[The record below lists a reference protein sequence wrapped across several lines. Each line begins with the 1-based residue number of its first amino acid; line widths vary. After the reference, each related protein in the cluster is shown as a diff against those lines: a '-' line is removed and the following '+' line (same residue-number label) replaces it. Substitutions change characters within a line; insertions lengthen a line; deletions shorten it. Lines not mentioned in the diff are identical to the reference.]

1 LGELSGAAVTQ
12 NAGPARS
19 RRPGAVTA
27 IGIALCEW
35 AAYVI
40 MGGERRCRV
49 VRTSQAGRVR
59 DVVVVGGGHN
69 GLACAAYLAKA
80 GLDVVVAERRE
91 VLGGAAVT
99 EEPWPGYRVSS
110 ASYVVSLLPPRI
122 VRELDLARH
131 GYRVSIVTPDYFVP
145 FPDGSGLTLWG
156 DTARDAAE
164 IARFSGPDAGS
175 YVEFD
180 RYFGRVA
187 HLLKDLLFVV
197 PPNLAVGDL
206 PKWAAAAARLRK
218 WTGRDVA
225 EAVRLFTM
233 SAADFLNEWFT
244 DERVKGAL
252 ATQAIIGAWCGPMSP
267 GSAYV
272 LMHHWIGEVAGH
284 AGAWGWVHGG
294 MGGVSQA
301 LAGAA
306 RAAGAELRTGAAVC
320 RVRIR
325 GGRATGVELSDG
337 SVIAAR
343 RVVSSAHP
351 ITTYRDLVGFQHLPD
366 DVVRDVRRLRTRSGS
381 VKVNLAMS
389 TLPRATAWDSGRP
402 QQLHRGL
409 LAISPSVEYLERAW
423 DDAKYGRPSRNPY
436 IEMVFPTAHEPG
448 LAPEGSHIAL
458 AFTQYGPYQLA
469 TGSWDTE
476 RDAYGKRVLETLEQY
491 CPGVIGSVLHTEVLA
506 PPDIE
511 TRYGLLG
518 GNIFHGEMVPDQ
530 MFSLRPIFGYGDYRS
545 PIAGLYL
552 CGSGT
557 HPGGGVMGVPARNS
571 SKTILADVRR
581 ERLRARLGRRGRI

>member
-1 LGELSGAAVTQ
+1 MAQPAGNRA
-12 NAGPARS
+12 AGP
-19 RRPGAVTA
+19 
-27 IGIALCEW
+27 W
-35 AAYVI
+35 
-40 MGGERRCRV
+40 
-49 VRTSQAGRVR
+49 

-80 GLDVVVAERRE
+80 GLDVVVLERRE

-99 EEPWPGYRVSS
+99 EQPWPGYRVSS
-110 ASYVVSLLPPRI
+110 ASYVVSLLAPRI
-122 VRELDLARH
+122 VRELELRRH

-156 DTARDAAE
+156 DTARDAGE
-164 IARFSGPDAGS
+164 IAKFSAADAAA

-197 PPNLAVGDL
+197 PPNLSLGDL
-206 PKWAAAAARLRK
+206 PRWATVGARLRR

-225 EAVRLFTM
+225 EAVRLFTL
-233 SAADFLNEWFT
+233 SAADFLDEWFT

-272 LMHHWIGEVAGH
+272 LMHHWIGEVDGH
-284 AGAWGWVHGG
+284 DGAWGWVHGG

-306 RAAGAELRTGAAVC
+306 RAAGAQIRAGAP
-320 RVRIR
+320 VRRIDVR
-325 GGRATGVELSDG
+325 GGRATGVELEDG
-337 SVIAAR
+337 TVIPAR

-351 ITTYRDLVGFQHLPD
+351 VTTYRDLVGFGHLPD

-381 VKVNLAMS
+381 VKVNLALS
-389 TLPRATAWDSGRP
+389 ELPCPAAWDTSRP
-402 QQLHRGL
+402 EPLHRGL
-409 LAISPSVEYLERAW
+409 MAISPSVEYLERAW
-423 DDAKYGRPSRNPY
+423 DDAKYGHPSRHPY
-436 IEMVFPTAHEPG
+436 IEIVFPTAHEPG
-448 LAPEGSHIAL
+448 LAPDGSHMAL

-469 TGSWDTE
+469 GRSWDTE
-476 RDAYGKRVLETLEQY
+476 REAYGQRVLETLEQY
-491 CPGVIGSVLHTEVLA
+491 CPGITGSVLHAEVLA

-511 TRYGLLG
+511 ARYGLLG
-518 GNIFHGEMVPDQ
+518 GNIFQGEMSPDQ

-545 PIAGLYL
+545 PVTGLYL

-557 HPGGGVMGVPARNS
+557 HPGGGVMGAPARNAS
-571 SKTILADVRR
+571 RTILADIRR
-581 ERLRARLGRRGRI
+581 ERLQARLRPTRRRRPGRPIRPA